1 MNILCIQKGSTKHQ
15 KPLFYSL
22 AMIQYVFCVAGV
34 SHSERKKLIDAH
46 AFVLFSRKV
55 DAFAHS
61 ILE

>member
-1 MNILCIQKGSTKHQ
+1 MNILCIEKGTAKHY

-22 AMIQYVFCVAGV
+22 AMIQYVVCVVRV
-34 SHSERKKLIDAH
+34 SHRERKKLIDAH

-55 DAFAHS
+55 DVFADN